1 MEKISNFIIPI
12 LKCFKIRV
20 KIGTLMAFIF
30 CVILFY
36 VVSKVLGFQSWET
49 FDQVFFVMFYLG
61 FYGLIVHLFNYNVD
75 EKVREI
81 NEGKKKEEILNK
93 DKKELFN
100 ALNRS
105 GENVRKFFE
114 DLIKANK
121 DIFEIN
127 AESKI
132 IIEYLKIRGLN
143 ILEINKMGEL
153 DIAIIKEKYFTLL
166 QEYFHVF

>member
-1 MEKISNFIIPI
+1 
-12 LKCFKIRV
+12 
-20 KIGTLMAFIF
+20 MAFIF

-127 AESKI
+127 AENKI

-143 ILEINKMGEL
+143 ILEINKVGEL
-153 DIAIIKEKYFTLL
+153 NIAIIEEKYFKLL
-166 QEYFHVF
+166 QEYFHVL